1 VLDVKRLPLRL
12 NHLMTINV
20 LYHAC
25 DTIMSDGRRHM
36 GKTGY
41 ITARI
46 EPKLKAHAA
55 RVLARVGVST
65 TDAITMFLRQVVLRN
80 GLPFEVRVPN
90 AETKR
95 AIEEL
100 ENAGTRSKLKRYATA
115 RDMFGGETL
124 GRKKRANRP
133 A

>member
-1 VLDVKRLPLRL
+1 
-12 NHLMTINV
+12 
-20 LYHAC
+20 
-25 DTIMSDGRRHM
+25 M

-46 EPKLKAHAA
+46 EPKLKARAA
-55 RVLARVGVST
+55 RVLATVGVST

-90 AETKR
+90 AETRR

-100 ENAGTRSKLKRYATA
+100 ENAGTRSKLKRHATVN
-115 RDMFGGETL
+115 DMFGDVTL
-124 GRKKRANRP
+124 RRKKRTKRP
-133 A
+133 L